1 MSGGMGWYIALICAG
16 MILIGAEL
24 IIPGGIL
31 GLFGGAL
38 LFGAVVMGFFI
49 FTMPYSMLAAIAL
62 IVGSFVLFL
71 LWMRV
76 LPQTPIGKNLTL
88 AREGEDFKATRDFH
102 ELLDQSG
109 QAETDLRPAGIAL
122 IQGKRVDV
130 VSENEWIEKGSQIK
144 VVQVEGNRIAVRQ
157 LDS

>member
-1 MSGGMGWYIALICAG
+1 MNSGIGWYIALICSG
-16 MILIGAEL
+16 MLLIASEL
-24 IIPGGIL
+24 LIPGGVL
-31 GLFGGAL
+31 GVFGAAL
-38 LFGAVVMGFFI
+38 LFGAVIMGFFL
-49 FTMPYSMLAAIAL
+49 FEMPYSMLAAVGL
-62 IVGSFVLFL
+62 IVGSFLLFL
-71 LWMRV
+71 LWMRI

-88 AREGEDFKATRDFH
+88 GREGEDFKATRDFH

-130 VSENEWIEKGSQIK
+130 VSESEWIEKGSQIK